1 MNAQRHLRQLLA
13 ATGLALAAAALQTVA
28 AAETPPQPF
37 ELAISG
43 GRVAKEQRLL
53 RVDKGTPVK
62 LRISSDSAGSL
73 HLHAYKL
80 EIRVVPGTPAELA
93 FTARATGRFRFEW
106 HPDYAKSKS
115 GDHHGPPLATL
126 EVRPR

>member
-1 MNAQRHLRQLLA
+1 MRHLFSIALCLFAASTLA
-13 ATGLALAAAALQTVA
+13 AEP
-28 AAETPPQPF
+28 AEKSY

-43 GRVAKEQRLL
+43 GQVAKEQRLI

-62 LRISSDSAGSL
+62 LRVTSDAAGSL

-80 EIRVVPGTPAELA
+80 EAHLVPGTPAELA
-93 FTARATGRFRFEW
+93 FNARATGRFRFEW
-106 HPDYAKSKS
+106 HADNAKAKS

-126 EVRPR
+126 EVMPK

>member
-1 MNAQRHLRQLLA
+1 MRHLFSIALCLFAASTLA
-13 ATGLALAAAALQTVA
+13 AEP
-28 AAETPPQPF
+28 AEKSY

-43 GRVAKEQRLL
+43 GQVAKEQRVI

-62 LRISSDSAGSL
+62 LRVTSDTAGSL

-80 EIRVVPGTPAELA
+80 EAHLAPGTPAELA
-93 FTARATGRFRFEW
+93 FNARATGRFRFEW
-106 HPDYAKSKS
+106 HADNAKAKS

-126 EVRPR
+126 EVMPK

>member
-1 MNAQRHLRQLLA
+1 MRQLFSIALCLFA
-13 ATGLALAAAALQTVA
+13 ASTQAAGP
-28 AAETPPQPF
+28 AEKSY

-43 GRVAKEQRLL
+43 GQVAKEQRVI

-62 LRISSDSAGSL
+62 LRMTSDAAGSL

-80 EIRVVPGTPAELA
+80 EAHLAPGTPAELA
-93 FTARATGRFRFEW
+93 FNARATGRFRFEW
-106 HPDYAKSKS
+106 HADNAEAKS

-126 EVRPR
+126 EVMPK